1 MAGDPHFSNVSL
13 LLHMD
18 GDNNSTAFIDSSP
31 ALKTVTRYG
40 DVKISTAQ
48 SKFGGASML
57 VPAAVVGYLT
67 TGPVI
72 DLGSGSYTVEGFISL
87 SNYFVTDYQAILS
100 TNGKAYPNRWI
111 LDVGA
116 NASGLKLRVVT
127 ASNAIVFSSNYV
139 AYTLGTFVHFA
150 FVNNV
155 ATNTFTCFLNGVNVG
170 SRGAVSLP
178 YHADTRIGSPITSA
192 SDPAYYLDELRITVG
207 VARYTADFTPPVTS
221 FVDYQSQ
228 ISGTVTGYW
237 AANTFVASA
246 YELATGLFAGSKT
259 FTNTDYFTIDITIGA
274 KACNVTVGVN
284 YNIWKPAAVYGLDA
298 LVFPTDP
305 IAKPYYY
312 KRIASGTSGAT
323 EPVWPTT
330 PGGVCNDGAVSN
342 AWELVERLVQ
352 PITHGP
358 LIPS

>member
-1 MAGDPHFSNVSL
+1 MAVDPHFANVSL

-18 GDNNSTAFIDSSP
+18 GANDSTAFIDSSP
-31 ALKTVTRYG
+31 ALKTVTSHG
-40 DVKISTAQ
+40 NAKISTAQ
-48 SKFGGASML
+48 SKFGGASMR

-67 TGPVI
+67 TSPVI
-72 DLGSGSYTVEGFISL
+72 DLGSGSYTVEGFICL
-87 SNYFVTDYQAILS
+87 SNYFSTDYQAILS
-100 TNGKAYPNRWI
+100 INGKTYPNRWI
-111 LDVGA
+111 LDAGA

-127 ASNAIVFSSNYV
+127 ASNAIVFSSNYA

-150 FVNNV
+150 FVNNID
-155 ATNTFTCFLNGVNVG
+155 TNTFTCFLNGVNVG
-170 SRGAVSLP
+170 SRGAVLLP
-178 YHADTRIGSPITSA
+178 AHADTRIGAPITSA
-192 SDPAYYLDELRITVG
+192 SDPTYYLDELRITVG
-207 VARYTADFTPPVTS
+207 VARYTADFTPPETS
-221 FVDYQSQ
+221 FVNYQSQ

-246 YELATGLFAGSKT
+246 YELATGLFAGSNT
-259 FTNTDYFTIDITIGA
+259 FTDTDEFTIDINIDA

-284 YNIWKPAAVYGLDA
+284 YNIWEPAKYYGLDT
-298 LVFPTDP
+298 LVFPTNP

-312 KRIASGTSGAT
+312 KRIAPGTSGEA
-323 EPVWPTT
+323 EPIWPTT
-330 PGGVCNDGAVSN
+330 PGGFCNDGAVSD